1 MHPNVHRSTIYIS
14 QDIEA
19 TEMSIDRG
27 MDKEVV
33 LHIYNGMLLSHK
45 KERNCVICRD
55 VDGSRGCY
63 TERSKSETE
72 KQILYINTYMW
83 NLEKWYR

>member
-19 TEMSIDRG
+19 TKISIDRG

-33 LHIYNGMLLSHK
+33 LHIYNGILLSHK
-45 KERNCVICRD
+45 KE
-55 VDGSRGCY
+55 
-63 TERSKSETE
+63 
-72 KQILYINTYMW
+72 
-83 NLEKWYR
+83 